1 MNDSITS
8 VPGVEVGHWA
18 HDRAM
23 TGCTVVVF
31 PEPNTAAAEARGAA
45 PATREYAL
53 LQHGMRVEQIQ
64 AVLLT
69 GGSAFGL
76 AAADGVV
83 AGLERDGRGHE
94 TPVGRVP
101 IVPGAVIF
109 DLFDDFEARPDS
121 SSGLFGYSSRS
132 AEPVASGLVGAG
144 RGATV
149 AKWRGLERRLPGGL
163 GSAAQRVGS
172 ATVGALVVANA
183 AGDIFALDGRPLTGG
198 PHAPGPPQL
207 TPEAFT
213 NTTLVVLA
221 TDATLGRTE
230 LGRLIVRSHDALGAC
245 VRPVHTRYDGDVVFA
260 VSAGSVEEDVDALGE
275 AAFVA
280 TATAI
285 EDAVVSSAN
294 SG

>member
-1 MNDSITS
+1 MSDSITS

-31 PEPNTAAAEARGAA
+31 PEPNVATAEARGAA

-53 LQHGMRVEQIQ
+53 LQLGMRVEQVQ
-64 AVLLT
+64 AILLT

-76 AAADGVV
+76 SAADGVV
-83 AGLERDGRGHE
+83 AGLEADGRGHE
-94 TPVGRVP
+94 TPVGRIP

-109 DLFDDFEARPDS
+109 DLFEDFETRPDAASGFAAYSARS
-121 SSGLFGYSSRS
+121 SQ
-132 AEPVASGLVGAG
+132 PVESGLVGAG

-149 AKWRGLERRLPGGL
+149 AKWRGFDQRMPGGL
-163 GSAAQRVGS
+163 GSAARRVGG

-183 AGDIFALDGRPLTGG
+183 AGDVFGIDGRPLTGG

-221 TDATLGRTE
+221 TDAGLGRAE
-230 LGRLIVRSHDALGAC
+230 LRRLTVRAHDALGAC

-260 VSAGSVEEDVDALGE
+260 VSTGSIDEDVDALGE

-280 TATAI
+280 TAAAI
-285 EDAVVSSAN
+285 EDAVSSSAE